1 MKRIILITLLISSI
15 NFNAYSDQNDP
26 RLKTLFS
33 DLKLIKNEANASS
46 TIDKI
51 WSIWS
56 STNDNKVQQKFN
68 LGNQH
73 MKKGQ
78 FAESINIFS
87 EIIDLE
93 PNFAEAWNK
102 RATLY
107 YIVGDYEKSINDIT
121 KTLELEPKHFGA
133 LDGLA
138 EIYFLQ
144 DQFYKA
150 EQIYKRILEILPYS
164 KKAKIR
170 LDFIEQSFI

>member
-1 MKRIILITLLISSI
+1 MKRIILITLLVSSI

-33 DLKLIKNEANASS
+33 DLILIKNEANALL
-46 TIDKI
+46 TIDQI

-56 STNDNKVQQKFN
+56 LTNDNKVQQKFN
-68 LGNQH
+68 LGNQY
-73 MKKGQ
+73 MKKRQ
-78 FAESINIFS
+78 FAESIDIFS
-87 EIIDLE
+87 EIIDAE

>member
-33 DLKLIKNEANASS
+33 DLILIKNEANALP
-46 TIDKI
+46 TIDQI

-56 STNDNKVQQKFN
+56 LTNDNKVQQKFN
-68 LGNQH
+68 LGNQY

-78 FAESINIFS
+78 FAESIDIFS
-87 EIIDLE
+87 EIINAE